1 MDAIHG
7 KVGLPNFVL
16 TQPGHVRQ
24 HQDTIDRF
32 AESPALAVIN
42 ASTEKEKAAPTS
54 DT

>member
-32 AESPALAVIN
+32 VESPAVAVIN